1 MKEATRYLENAKRTL
16 RESPVVD
23 GRYADVKY
31 VKSACGT
38 AYLAVLKAI
47 DDYLLTKGIVTLKK
61 ELPKSV
67 DTYRLA
73 LQKHLSAYNGKP
85 LQQFDEIYDELHIA
99 GYYRGMLH
107 SKGAVQSAMK
117 TAEDFIRKVSL
128 LT

>member
-1 MKEATRYLENAKRTL
+1 MKEATRYLENARKTL
-16 RESPVVD
+16 RQSPVVG

-47 DDYLLTKGIVTLKK
+47 DDYLLTKGIVSLRK

-67 DTYRLA
+67 EAYRLA
-73 LQKHLSAYNGKP
+73 LQRNLSRYNGK
-85 LQQFDEIYDELHIA
+85 LLGEFDTIYDELHIA
-99 GYYRGMLH
+99 GYYRGLLT
-107 SKGAVQSAMK
+107 SKEVVLGAFD
-117 TAEDFIRKVSL
+117 TAEHFIERVSS